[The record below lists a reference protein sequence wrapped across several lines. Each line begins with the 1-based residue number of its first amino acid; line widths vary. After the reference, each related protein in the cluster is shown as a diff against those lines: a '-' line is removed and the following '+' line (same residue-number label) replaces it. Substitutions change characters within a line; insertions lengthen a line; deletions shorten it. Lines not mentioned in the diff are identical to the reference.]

1 MKRKGF
7 KFLVLS
13 SILALGVSSCTIS
26 PSGGGGDPSQDVEEQ
41 KKAIYQLAVQSGYQG
56 TYEEWLESIRGT
68 NGATILFGLSDP
80 TVSQGNSGD
89 AYLNTTSWDVFVK
102 LGNVWN
108 KVGNIMGPRGEQ
120 GLPGQD
126 GVSVVSITLSASSGL
141 VDTYEILYSNGNKSY
156 FTVKNGED
164 GQSIQGEKGEDGH
177 TPIITIVD
185 GYWTIDGAST
195 GIKATGEQGLPGVG
209 IASIAYTSSDKNV
222 DTYTITYTDG
232 GTSTFTV
239 TNGVDG
245 SQGIQGEPG
254 KDGHTP
260 VITISNDGYW
270 VVDGEKT
277 TTLAQGPKG
286 DQGEPGK
293 DGVSITSI
301 AKTGTDGNV
310 DTYTITYSDG
320 SKSYFTVTNGVN
332 GSQGIQGEPGKD
344 GHTPI
349 ITIVDGCWTID
360 GVSTG
365 IKATG
370 PQGPIGPQGPQ
381 GEQGQQGQTAWSNT
395 ILPSNNGY
403 VIVDLGSA
411 LVGELVTF
419 TAYPDYGY
427 RVGTFTLNGVDVT
440 EDFDFTTNSIT
451 VPMVEHGYVVRA
463 SFTWDEH
470 TVSIYDY
477 SGSTIVSWLSL
488 PSGEYIGVQNLVK
501 ISDPAFVKPSDEKY
515 DYILSG
521 WTVNGLVY
529 QDVDLHYGP
538 IYEDLYIYP
547 YYTAVEKTSIVE
559 KYGVN
564 HEGTYE
570 DPFDNE
576 DAIKVTRNL
585 HSEDR
590 NRTFYI
596 RGVIDRYY
604 NAPENRSDGQASF
617 FLVPAEV
624 GGEQFEIYRL
634 RSEGYSFNDLYSGR
648 ELVVAGTLTMYGD
661 QPETN
666 TGATFVEFIG
676 EANPPVMNNYQ
687 VSASEAS
694 DIALALADGDTTYD
708 TYTVTGYVVA
718 RGNLNNYYTY
728 FLADSLEGYTK
739 VFAISPFY
747 SIDGSIVDNY
757 LGYGNL
763 ITFTDH
769 LRNYHNNPVNN
780 RYFVDESMFTLIEK
794 GEGWPPL
801 PNEIR
806 FLDHDNYVDSV
817 TMEPGQTLRLNYV
830 LDQGSIEDVLIGASY
845 FANVYFEDE
854 QLVIE
859 LPYDFDI
866 EAYKRRP
873 YIRFASSE
881 KSDIGML
888 YVDINNLPTQP
899 ITSLE
904 FYYDKN
910 VFVGASI
917 NLDTLPKNCY
927 PSYGTIEDYI
937 ISSSNP
943 EVAAF
948 SGHTIQFL
956 AVGEVDIT
964 VTETLSGV
972 MTSMHFVVTI
982 NDLSEL
988 YQQLNEQFGP
998 LPETEVFNNSAI
1010 IWLEEGATN
1019 YRALYKSMFDYLAK
1033 SYGSEEYKYGIK
1045 ENSYVLTSDI
1055 ILNENN
1061 YQILFVEGDD
1071 ESNAITELGI
1081 TTPSS
1086 EESSSFGPLY
1096 YPSFNSMP
1104 VVPEFNVGS
1113 TLYFMPY
1120 IYFED
1125 MNFYGPIFKP
1135 YLYLESSNEEV
1146 AVVSHDNVVEVVG
1159 EGSSSITIYLK
1170 DGSFMSYL
1178 LKVEAPETL
1187 PEDAVLLDSSLN
1199 DFFTIAKGNVP
1210 TEYYYSP
1217 SENKM
1222 YMYYPNEGKIV
1233 NSYEIKERD
1242 DSLFIQFGSAEN
1254 EGIYFV
1260 IDENN
1265 RILDPLLTALETA
1278 SFTDSRGNNVVIDL
1292 GENGVAHVYVESMTL
1307 FGQLTFKDIHIYCGY
1322 VETSEGHY
1330 HVVTPFGDYNLK
1342 LIDGALVPVEFPEE
1356 EIAAA
1361 LETIGAKVD
1370 SIPAFTGN
1378 LAKDY
1383 EVEVETNPLTPFIVI
1398 YISVEPGDEV
1408 AAVEQYRVELLNAG
1422 YTEAGVGEYGDTY
1435 YTSPN
1440 GELIVLPWAGNETDH
1455 EGYAVIEIIVNP
1467 APEQVPEQ

>member
-1 MKRKGF
+1 MRRISF
-7 KFLVLS
+7 KLFIVS
-13 SILALGVSSCTIS
+13 SILALGVSSCATL
-26 PSGGGGDPSQDVEEQ
+26 PSGGTDPSGEVEEQ
-41 KKAIYQLAVQSGYQG
+41 KRAIYQLAVSSGYQG
-56 TYEEWLESIRGT
+56 TYEEWLETIRGA
-68 NGATILFGLSDP
+68 NGSTILFGTADP
-80 TVSQGNSGD
+80 GSGQGNSGD

-108 KVGNIMGPRGEQ
+108 KVGNIMGPKGE
-120 GLPGQD
+120 PGEPGKPGED
-126 GVSVVSITLSASSGL
+126 GVSIVSITLSSTSGL
-141 VDTYEILYSNGNKSY
+141 VDTYEILYSDGNKSY
-156 FTVKNGED
+156 FTVTNGADGSKGID
-164 GQSIQGEKGEDGH
+164 GQPGE
-177 TPIITIVD
+177 
-185 GYWTIDGAST
+185 
-195 GIKATGEQGLPGVG
+195 
-209 IASIAYTSSDKNV
+209 
-222 DTYTITYTDG
+222 
-232 GTSTFTV
+232 
-239 TNGVDG
+239 
-245 SQGIQGEPG
+245 
-254 KDGHTP
+254 DGHTP
-260 VITISNDGYW
+260 VITISSDGYW

-286 DQGEPGK
+286 DQGEPGEPGK

-301 AKTGTDGNV
+301 TKTSSTGLV

-320 SKSYFTVTNGVN
+320 NTSTFTVTNGAD

-344 GHTPI
+344 GHTPV
-349 ITIVDGCWTID
+349 ITIIDGYWTID

-370 PQGPIGPQGPQ
+370 PQGPVGPQ
-381 GEQGQQGQTAWSNT
+381 GEQGQTAWSNT

-403 VIVDLGSA
+403 ISVNVGSA
-411 LVGELVTF
+411 LEGEPVTF
-419 TAYPDYGY
+419 YAFANQGY
-427 RVGTFTLNGVDVT
+427 ALTELYLNNVDVIGQ
-440 EDFDFTTNSIT
+440 FDFLTNSIT
-451 VPMVEHGYVVRA
+451 VPMVKNGYVVRGVFENVYHEVKFVDYKGDYLD
-463 SFTWDEH
+463 SFMIADGDYLHPTDW
-470 TVSIYDY
+470 VDY
-477 SGSTIVSWLSL
+477 SNPGLI
-488 PSGEYIGVQNLVK
+488 
-501 ISDPAFVKPSDEKY
+501 KPSDESY
-515 DYILSG
+515 DYTLSG
-521 WTVNGLVY
+521 WTVNGEEYPLY
-529 QDVDLHYGP
+529 FYIDV
-538 IYEDLYIYP
+538 YEDMVLEPLYQATERVDI
-547 YYTAVEKTSIVE
+547 KT
-559 KYGVN
+559 KYDVN

-576 DAIKVTRNL
+576 DAIKVTRKL
-585 HSEDR
+585 ESEDR
-590 NRTFYI
+590 NKTFYV

-604 NAPENRSDGQASF
+604 NAPENRSDGQTSF
-617 FLVPAEV
+617 FLAPAEV

-634 RSEGYSFNDLYSGR
+634 RSEEYSFNDLYPER

-666 TGATFVEFIG
+666 TGATLIEFIG
-676 EANPPVMNNYQ
+676 EANPPVMNNIQ

-718 RGNLNNYYTY
+718 RGYLNNYYTY
-728 FLADSLEGYTK
+728 YLADSLEGYTK
-739 VFAISPFY
+739 VFAISPY
-747 SIDGSIVDNY
+747 HSIDGSIIDNY
-757 LGYGNL
+757 LGYGDL

-769 LRNYHNNPVNN
+769 LRNYHNSPVNN

-806 FLDHDNYVDSV
+806 FLDHDYYIDRV

-830 LDQGSIEDVLIGASY
+830 LDQGSIEDVIISANY

-859 LPYDFDI
+859 LPNDFDI
-866 EAYKRRP
+866 EAYQRRP
-873 YIRFASSE
+873 YIRFGSSE

-888 YVDINNLPTQP
+888 YVDINNLPIQP

-904 FYYDKN
+904 FLCDTN

-917 NLDTLPKNCY
+917 DLDTLSKY
-927 PSYGTIEDYI
+927 YSPSYGTIEDYI

-948 SGHTIQFL
+948 SGHTIKFL
-956 AVGEVDIT
+956 EVGEVDIT

-988 YQQLNEQFGP
+988 YQQLNEKFGP
-998 LPETEVFNNSAI
+998 LPETNVFNNSAI
-1010 IWLEEGATN
+1010 IWLEEGTTN
-1019 YRALYKSMFDYLAK
+1019 YRALYKSMFDYVVE
-1033 SYGSEEYKYGIK
+1033 SYGSEGCKYDIN
-1045 ENSYVLTSDI
+1045 ENNYVLTTNI
-1055 ILNENN
+1055 ILNGNN
-1061 YQILFVEGDD
+1061 YQILYVDGND

-1086 EESSSFGPLY
+1086 PSSGKSSSFGPLY
-1096 YPSFNSMP
+1096 YQSLTSAPID
-1104 VVPEFNVGS
+1104 PEFKVGS
-1113 TLYFMPY
+1113 TLYFMT
-1120 IYFED
+1120 YFDFGD
-1125 MNFYGPIFKP
+1125 MHFNLIFKP
-1135 YLYLESSNEEV
+1135 YLYLESSDEEV

-1159 EGSSSITIYLK
+1159 AGECVITMHLA
-1170 DGSFMSYL
+1170 DGTSMSFL

-1217 SENKM
+1217 SENKI

-1233 NSYEIKERD
+1233 NSYEIKERGN
-1242 DSLFIQFGSAEN
+1242 SLFIQFGSTEN

-1265 RILDPLLTALETA
+1265 RILDPLHTALETA
-1278 SFTDSRGNNVVIDL
+1278 SFTDSKGNNVVIDL

-1342 LIDGALVPVEFPEE
+1342 LIDGALVPVKFPEE

-1378 LAKDY
+1378 QAKDY
-1383 EVEVETNPLTPFIVI
+1383 EVEILTNDSTPIIVI
-1398 YISVEPGDEV
+1398 FISVEPGDEV
-1408 AAVEQYRVELLNAG
+1408 AAVERYSADLLDAG
-1422 YTEAGVGEYGDTY
+1422 YNVVSVGEYGDTY
-1435 YTSPN
+1435 YFTSQN
-1440 GELIVLPWAGNETDH
+1440 GELTVFTLAGNETDY
-1455 EGYAVIEIIVNP
+1455 EGYVIIEIVVNSAPEP
-1467 APEQVPEQ
+1467 APEQ